1 MLPDPKSSSPLARPS
16 GLGNVLAG
24 KLAAAIAGG
33 EFPPGARLPTEK
45 QLVERFDVS
54 RAVVREAIARLKTD
68 GFVET
73 RQGSGAFVAAR
84 PGLASFRIGAHGA
97 APGSIPESELPHI
110 FELRAIVEAGM
121 AELAARRRSD
131 ADLAAIRSAWEEMQQ
146 ALQEGRDGSGADD
159 AFHAAIAAA
168 AHNPYLAQFA
178 AFLAQHFSATRAV
191 TWQADAVHAG
201 SAAAAQAEHACLL
214 DAIAAGDGEAAAR
227 AARDHIRQAAMRH
240 DRAVRKG

>member
-1 MLPDPKSSSPLARPS
+1 MLQAPKSSSPLARPS

-84 PGLASFRIGAHGA
+84 PGLASFRIG
-97 APGSIPESELPHI
+97 PLGS
-110 FELRAIVEAGM
+110 
-121 AELAARRRSD
+121 RRRPHADSD
-131 ADLAAIRSAWEEMQQ
+131 
-146 ALQEGRDGSGADD
+146 
-159 AFHAAIAAA
+159 
-168 AHNPYLAQFA
+168 P
-178 AFLAQHFSATRAV
+178 
-191 TWQADAVHAG
+191 
-201 SAAAAQAEHACLL
+201 
-214 DAIAAGDGEAAAR
+214 
-227 AARDHIRQAAMRH
+227 RQPH
-240 DRAVRKG
+240 